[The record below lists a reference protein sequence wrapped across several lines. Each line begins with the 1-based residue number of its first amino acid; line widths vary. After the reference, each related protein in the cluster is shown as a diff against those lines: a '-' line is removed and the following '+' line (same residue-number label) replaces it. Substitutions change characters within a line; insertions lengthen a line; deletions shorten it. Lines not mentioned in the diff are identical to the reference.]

1 MKILELLNKH
11 IKVFFIFCLFFSY
24 NAISED
30 AVDIWEIDPKKI
42 TENSNKKKESED
54 NTENSIYE
62 MQSEKTK
69 DSQIIKEEPK
79 LDKVMD
85 RLNIYYYNYDKL
97 IHYEKH
103 ETLK

>member
-54 NTENSIYE
+54 LIEIKGDLKVGKKFLNQTYTSLVLLVLVDRIDFPSPNKKI
-62 MQSEKTK
+62 EKVIPNESFK
-69 DSQIIKEEPK
+69 VIK
-79 LDKVMD
+79 
-85 RLNIYYYNYDKL
+85 
-97 IHYEKH
+97 
-103 ETLK
+103 